1 MTHQADPARDELI
14 ALAARAEAIARVLHR
29 GQADKSGDDYIE
41 HPRRVA
47 SRFDPFNEP
56 VEHAAA
62 WLHDTI
68 EDCEILPEDL
78 RDAGIPAQ
86 VVSAVILLTRM
97 PGVPL
102 ESYYRSIRH
111 DEVALRVKLADIDDN
126 TDPSRTAKLD
136 PATRERLATKYANAR
151 DALLGK

>member
-1 MTHQADPARDELI
+1 M
-14 ALAARAEAIARVLHR
+14 AARAEAIARILHR

-47 SRFDPFNEP
+47 TRFDPLTEP
-56 VEHAAA
+56 TEHAAA

-78 RDAGIPAQ
+78 REAGIPDD
-86 VVSAVILLTRM
+86 VVDTVILLTRM
-97 PGVPL
+97 PGISA
-102 ESYYRSIRH
+102 ESYYRSIRR
-111 DEVALRVKLADIDDN
+111 DEVALCVKLADIDDN
-126 TDPSRTAKLD
+126 TDPSRNARLD

-151 DALLGK
+151 VALLG